1 MVKKI
6 KEKKKKE
13 KEKDKGKRLK
23 SFKEQV
29 PLGNE
34 ELQGMAASIS
44 PPAIQVEDIKTI
56 FKNIVEQIKNIFTLI
71 ILFNG
76 DEIVLR
82 DAINSDGLDI
92 DRIKDCDDPD
102 IMYYCYLISNR
113 EQNSKVGDIVSKKD
127 GLKGE
132 IVEINNTRAI
142 KKAVEGAAVEGEGD
156 VEEDVEGEE
165 SGEEGATVEV
175 LKGGATKSFKIIWE
189 DGTEQDYNEKDFK
202 TSVINMSIPDNFN
215 LKGIHEDYIR
225 QNIEKNIDLI
235 KFLLDNQ
242 KDGEINNLFDN
253 IKEEM
258 KGLKGKLDNEKRAFN
273 NADLKGCPPNFFID
287 NEKVLE
293 TIRKYLSPKDN
304 EKNLFGE
311 VFTPLEIVCKM
322 LSHLPAKVW
331 KDPSLT
337 WLDPSNGIA
346 NFPIIVY
353 YKLMDSLKDVKG
365 LENEKKRSKH
375 IIENMIY
382 MNELNPVNV
391 ALTKKIFKMI
401 DPDAKPNITKGDF
414 IKNHRSLIPDDR
426 EKFDIIIGNPP
437 YNESRI
443 KETSDSPL
451 YSKFI
456 TAALEITD
464 KLLFIVPSR
473 WFSGGKGLNEFR
485 QSMLSRDDIV
495 LINHI
500 ENSKTIWP
508 TVGIAGG
515 VNYFLVDKEYKGLTH
530 FIDEA
535 SGAETD
541 IKLNKFDILMPNVSA
556 YSIINKIAD
565 EPKLSD
571 IYLST
576 GHFGIISNSEYFQD
590 TPTADTLKCYVAK
603 AKGSVKYVDKKHIK
617 QEYKFWKVFT
627 PQAAQGSKTMKD
639 GFGALIIGRPNEIAS
654 QTYFSFKV
662 DSEAEAESLKSY
674 LETKFANFMLSLR
687 KGEHHIKKDT
697 LLWTPLPPLDKGK
710 DWTDEAV
717 YKFYNLT
724 DSEIRVVEKEITKP
738 VATKTR
744 KNVEPEEMEGH
755 HKQAKQTKSKRE
767 KRISKTKSKKAS
779 KPQKA
784 KGGNKL
790 TRKFLSFF
798 SR

>member
-1 MVKKI
+1 
-6 KEKKKKE
+6 
-13 KEKDKGKRLK
+13 
-23 SFKEQV
+23 
-29 PLGNE
+29 
-34 ELQGMAASIS
+34 
-44 PPAIQVEDIKTI
+44 
-56 FKNIVEQIKNIFTLI
+56 
-71 ILFNG
+71 
-76 DEIVLR
+76 
-82 DAINSDGLDI
+82 
-92 DRIKDCDDPD
+92 
-102 IMYYCYLISNR
+102 MYYCYLISNR
-113 EQNSKVGDIVSKKD
+113 EQNSKVGDVVSKKD
-127 GLKGE
+127 GQKGK
-132 IVEINNTRAI
+132 IMAINNIRAVKDI
-142 KKAVEGAAVEGEGD
+142 EEEGAT
-156 VEEDVEGEE
+156 VEEAV
-165 SGEEGATVEV
+165 EEGATVEV
-175 LKGGATKSFKIIWE
+175 LKGGATKSFKVLWE
-189 DGTEQDYNEKDFK
+189 DGTEQDYIESNFK
-202 TSVINMSIPDNFN
+202 TGVINMSIPDNFN
-215 LKGIHEDYIR
+215 LNGMHEDYIR

-235 KFLLDNQ
+235 KFLLENQ
-242 KDGEINNLFDN
+242 KDGEINKLFDN

-258 KGLKGKLDNEKRAFN
+258 KGLKGKLDNEKKAFN

-311 VFTPLEIVCKM
+311 VFTPLELVCKM
-322 LSHLPAKVW
+322 LSHLPDKVW

-401 DPDAKPNITKGDF
+401 DPDATPNITKGDF

-485 QSMLSRDDIV
+485 KSMLSRDDIV

-500 ENSKTIWP
+500 QNSKTIWP

-515 VNYFLVDKEYKGLTH
+515 VNYFLVDKKYKGLTH

-535 SGAETD
+535 TGAETD
-541 IKLNKFDILMPNVSA
+541 IKLNKYDILVPNVSA
-556 YSIINKIAD
+556 YSIINKIVD

-576 GHFGIISNSEYFQD
+576 GHFGINTNSKHFQD
-590 TPTADTLKCYVAK
+590 SPTAETVKCYVSK
-603 AKGSVKYVDKKHIK
+603 SKGEFKYVNKKYVK
-617 QEYKFWKVFT
+617 QDYKFWKVFT
-627 PQAAQGSKTMKD
+627 PQGAMGSENMRD
-639 GFGALIIGRPNEIAS
+639 GFGILIIGRPNEIAS

-674 LETKFANFMLSLR
+674 LETKFANFMLTLR
-687 KGEHHIKKDT
+687 KIDHHISENT

-710 DWTDEAV
+710 LWTDDAV

-724 DSEIRVVEKEITKP
+724 DSEIRVIEKEMSKP

-744 KNVEPEEMEGH
+744 KNMEPDEMDGQSNS
-755 HKQAKQTKSKRE
+755 KPSKQTKSKRE
-767 KRISKTKSKKAS
+767 KRISNTKSKKAS
-779 KPQKA
+779 KTQKA